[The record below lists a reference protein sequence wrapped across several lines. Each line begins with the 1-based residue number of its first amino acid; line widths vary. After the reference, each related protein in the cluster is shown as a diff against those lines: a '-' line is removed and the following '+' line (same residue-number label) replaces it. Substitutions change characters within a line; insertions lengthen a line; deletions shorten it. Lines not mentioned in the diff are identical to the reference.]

1 MSFTPHVATIVKAH
15 APECGADMKK
25 QFGTHVNLN
34 AIMDKGWPETCA
46 KIKYAHDGK
55 DYTVPSFT
63 SQSVGESMAIFVRS
77 DRPDR
82 PVPRIDPGTY
92 RTVAEHGTA
101 LTGGASTTST
111 STSTS
116 TTESGKKKNMGVAL
130 GIGGGVILSIF
141 LIAACILML
150 ILILRRRSHH

>member
-1 MSFTPHVATIVKAH
+1 MSFTPHVATIVQAH
-15 APECGADMKK
+15 APGCGADMKK
-25 QFGTHVNLN
+25 LFGTHVNLN

-46 KIKYAHDGK
+46 KIKYDHDGK

-77 DRPDR
+77 DRPDK

-101 LTGGASTTST
+101 LTGGTTGASTTT
-111 STSTS
+111 
-116 TTESGKKKNMGVAL
+116 TTESGKNKNMGVAL

-141 LIAACILML
+141 IFMACLLML
-150 ILILRRRSHH
+150 IIILRRRSHH